1 VRTIIRSL
9 VAVVAATLLVAS
21 LATNAATA
29 APKPRPDLHK
39 IFKGCNGFAAADQV
53 SVDTAKR
60 VAFASSTSPT
70 QQEITKVMRAGGCVG
85 LSVGDRG
92 IQKALNGLASS
103 INPNHLRGTI
113 VNNGVRFTLMIT
125 TDGYRVGWDIG
136 YVRR

>member
-1 VRTIIRSL
+1 VRTVIRSL
-9 VAVVAATLLVAS
+9 VAVVAATLLVTG
-21 LATNAATA
+21 LTTDAATA
-29 APKPRPDLHK
+29 APRPDLHK
-39 IFKGCNGFAAADQV
+39 IFKSCHGYSVADQV

-70 QQEITKVMRAGGCVG
+70 QQAITKVMLAGGCVG

-92 IQKALNGLASS
+92 IQEALNRLASS

-113 VNNGVRFTLMIT
+113 VNNGVRFTLMINT
-125 TDGYRVGWDIG
+125 RDGYRVGWDIG